1 MSNLPDKSQPNDIPS
16 DGDAEGAA
24 KSAAATP
31 TRPKTTRSEGY
42 SEAYGVLDVC
52 AREPIHIPG
61 TIQPHGMLL
70 AVDVETDTVRYVS
83 ANSDA
88 FLGYAPNRLLE
99 QPLDNLLS
107 PSSYEKIQLL
117 VADLHERRVRID
129 QPEKRITSLD
139 VRVLNADAHQEHFAP
154 FDVTMHLSHTLSAQT
169 QGTHPLTWRGGLHK
183 DIDTDTTLVNP
194 ERSMLVLELEPLSH
208 ASVSFNEVQ
217 RSLEYLRSAKNITQ
231 LLEMTTETVAELT
244 GYDRVMAYRFAE
256 DGHGEIVAEVLQQP
270 ASDGSTLESYLHLH
284 YPASDIPE
292 QARRLYLLNHVRAIG
307 HNDYSPVPLLTT
319 PDATSSEPTNSEPAS
334 SESASGQEN
343 PAAIVADGSQQ
354 AARALDLSLADLR
367 SVSPIHLEYMRNMG
381 TAASL
386 VTSLVVD
393 DELWGMIVCHHS
405 SPRTANVHMRGLMEF
420 ISDLVSLLIAERNYS
435 TAYQTRLVRQEQLR
449 AFTQY
454 LLQSNDLDAAA
465 QVHADMLLELTDAH
479 GIAFCFV
486 DNTIHQLG
494 STPPLTVIQAL
505 HQHLQQR
512 TRTPHGSKPEGEHP
526 TESQGEHQYQG
537 EHQGEYRY
545 LAISN
550 SISTDF
556 ASLEAVRDAA
566 NSHTSQGLLYV
577 PINDT
582 SPPNSNDAALPKHF
596 VMWFRDELVE
606 TIRWGGDPNKT
617 VQKQNPPSSQ
627 RVSPRKSFAAWQ
639 ETVRGKAKPWQ
650 DLEISI
656 VLELRHTI
664 GAALLKR
671 TEHQLTELRLRTEQV
686 RESNMAKSE
695 FLSRVSH
702 ELRTPLNAI
711 LGFAQ
716 VLSMRKLNDSQS
728 RGVSRILEAG
738 KHLLNLV
745 DEVLDISRVD
755 AGNLSLSLEAVSLWE
770 IVTTC
775 MDIVQPLAADKRV
788 TLECTVDSV
797 DNHNNPYVSAD
808 RQRLKQVFINL
819 LANAIKYNRDDGHVT
834 VSFVV
839 QDQNTVCVRVV
850 DTGIGIA
857 ADKMPRLFSPFDR
870 LDIEHDSNI
879 QGTGLGLTLT
889 KSLVEAMKG
898 DIGAESVLG
907 QGTTF
912 WFTLPLAHI
921 SQSPK
926 TRPASASSANTPP
939 SIKVAMSN
947 KRKLM
952 VLYIEDNTSDVEFV
966 QYQLADY
973 RDVQLM
979 SSPRADKGKTL
990 ALQYQPD
997 VIVVDQFLP
1006 DMDSSDLIRQLR
1018 DHKTM
1023 QQVTIVG
1030 LISPSEDG
1038 NALQEAGTD
1047 FVLSKPLELANLLD
1061 ALQDT
1066 ASD

>member
-1 MSNLPDKSQPNDIPS
+1 MSNPPDKSQFNDVPS

-24 KSAAATP
+24 HRTDATP
-31 TRPKTTRSEGY
+31 TRSDGY
-42 SEAYGVLDVC
+42 DVLDVC

-61 TIQPHGMLL
+61 TVQPHGMLL
-70 AVDVETDTVRYVS
+70 AVDVETDTVHYVS
-83 ANSDA
+83 ANSEA

-99 QPLDNLLS
+99 QSLDNLLS
-107 PSSYEKIQLL
+107 PSSYEKTRVLL
-117 VADLHERRVRID
+117 ADLHERRVRVD
-129 QPEKRITSLD
+129 QPEKHMTNLD
-139 VRVLNADAHQEHFAP
+139 IRVSDNENHPEDNRPEDNHREHFAP

-169 QGTHPLTWRGGLHK
+169 QGTNPSTWRGGLHK
-183 DIDTDTTLVNP
+183 DVDTDTTLINP

-208 ASVSFNEVQ
+208 ASVSFHEVQ
-217 RSLEYLRSAKNITQ
+217 RSLDYLRSAKNITQ
-231 LLEMTTETVAELT
+231 LLEMTTETVAALI

-307 HNDYSPVPLLTT
+307 RNDYTPVPLLTT
-319 PDATSSEPTNSEPAS
+319 SDTAN
-334 SESASGQEN
+334 SESAN
-343 PAAIVADGSQQ
+343 PESANPESANAQDSSQDSPAGIVADGSQR
-354 AARALDLSLADLR
+354 AARALDLSLTDLR
-367 SVSPIHLEYMRNMG
+367 SVSPIHLEYMRNTG

-386 VTSLVVD
+386 ATSLIVD
-393 DELWGMIVCHHS
+393 DDLWGMIVCHHS
-405 SPRTANVHMRGLMEF
+405 TPQMANMHVRGLMEF
-420 ISDLVSLLIAERNYS
+420 LSDLVSLLIAERNYT

-449 AFTQY
+449 TFTRY
-454 LLQSNDLDAAA
+454 LLQSNDLDSAA
-465 QVHADMLLELTDAH
+465 QDHADMLLELTDAH
-479 GIAFCFV
+479 GLAFCFV
-486 DNTIHQLG
+486 DDTIHQLG

-505 HQHLQQR
+505 HQHLQQHSQNL
-512 TRTPHGSKPEGEHP
+512 HGSESDDEHP
-526 TESQGEHQYQG
+526 TEYQGKYQG
-537 EHQGEYRY
+537 EHRY

-556 ASLEAVRDAA
+556 ADLEAVRGAA
-566 NSHTSQGLLYV
+566 SDHTSQGLLYV

-582 SPPNSNDAALPKHF
+582 SPPDSNTTALPKHF
-596 VMWFRDELVE
+596 VMWFRDELIE
-606 TIRWGGDPNKT
+606 TVRWGGDPHKT
-617 VQKQNPPSSQ
+617 VQKEQLQSGQ
-627 RVSPRKSFAAWQ
+627 RVGPRTSFAAWQ
-639 ETVRGKAKPWQ
+639 ETVRGQAKPWR
-650 DLEISI
+650 DLDINI
-656 VLELRHTI
+656 ALELRHTI

-788 TLECTVDSV
+788 TLECNVDG
-797 DNHNNPYVSAD
+797 NHNPHVTAD

-819 LANAIKYNRDDGHVT
+819 LANAIKYNRDDGQVT
-834 VSFVV
+834 VHFAV
-839 QDQNTVCVRVV
+839 QDQNTMCVRVV

-857 ADKMPRLFSPFDR
+857 EEKMPRLFSPFDR
-870 LDIEHDSNI
+870 LDIEYDTNI

-889 KSLVEAMKG
+889 KSLVEAMNG

-907 QGTTF
+907 QSTTF
-912 WFTLPLAHI
+912 WFTLPLAHVSQHV
-921 SQSPK
+921 SQSPNVS
-926 TRPASASSANTPP
+926 PADAPSASASSSVKLTTN
-939 SIKVAMSN
+939 N
-947 KRKLM
+947 KRKLL

-966 QYQLADY
+966 QYQLTDY
-973 RDVQLM
+973 RDVQLL

-1006 DMDSSDLIRQLR
+1006 DMDSSDLIQQLR
-1018 DHKTM
+1018 NHKTM
-1023 QQVTIVG
+1023 QQVMIVG
-1030 LISPSEDG
+1030 LISPGEDS
-1038 NALQEAGTD
+1038 NALQEAGID
-1047 FVLSKPLELANLLD
+1047 FVLNKPLELADLLN
-1061 ALQDT
+1061 ALQET